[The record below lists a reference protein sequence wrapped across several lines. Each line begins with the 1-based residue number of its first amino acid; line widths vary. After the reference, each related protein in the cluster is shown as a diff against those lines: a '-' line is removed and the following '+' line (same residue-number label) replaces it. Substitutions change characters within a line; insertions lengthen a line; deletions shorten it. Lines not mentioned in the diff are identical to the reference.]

1 MQTTMLSAV
10 RNKRVLKYI
19 FKNYILIHIN
29 MGEKI
34 VLTLLI
40 MLFLLFAYWQYNG
53 AINDDFVFKQ
63 QQQQKSNLRQ
73 ETQKSGN

>member
-1 MQTTMLSAV
+1 MA
-10 RNKRVLKYI
+10 
-19 FKNYILIHIN
+19 
-29 MGEKI
+29 EKI

-53 AINDDFVFKQ
+53 AINADFVFKQ

-73 ETQKSGN
+73 EAQKAINNTYKKGYDPTTKNVPV

>member
-10 RNKRVLKYI
+10 GNKRVLKYI

-40 MLFLLFAYWQYNG
+40 MLFLLFAYWQYNV

-63 QQQQKSNLRQ
+63 QQQQKSNLIQ
-73 ETQKSGN
+73 EVQKSGN

>member
-1 MQTTMLSAV
+1 
-10 RNKRVLKYI
+10 
-19 FKNYILIHIN
+19 